1 MCRELGL
8 PAKVLSTSLIYL
20 KRYYSQ
26 NSIIDCDPQRLS
38 LTCLYLACKI
48 EECYI
53 SAGELGRLT
62 GVPAEIMLRTE
73 LTLLQGLQFDLI
85 VFSPYKALKGFWW
98 DITNKRDKKKS
109 GNMNSNGSDEDVV
122 MLTCDQQA
130 MDGRMTRAH
139 NIIDEL
145 LLTDIPLMYPPG
157 VIALAA
163 VCIGF
168 YDNSSGGGG
177 DNEDEKWRYATTVAD
192 AVVNSSSIGGKGAVR
207 SKEELMEALIEVERY
222 VKDEK
227 KRKVAST
234 EEVSGL
240 DRRLKTVTKSK
251 VPAKKKQKLKA

>member
-1 MCRELGL
+1 MCRELRL

-98 DITNKRDKKKS
+98 DISNKRDKKKS
-109 GNMNSNGSDEDVV
+109 GNRSSNGSDEEDVV

-130 MDGRMTRAH
+130 LDGGMTRAH
-139 NIIDEL
+139 SIIDEL
-145 LLTDIPLMYPPG
+145 LLTDIPLMFPPG

-163 VCIGF
+163 LCIGF
-168 YDNSSGGGG
+168 YDNNSRS
-177 DNEDEKWRYATTVAD
+177 DEDEKWRYASTVAD
-192 AVVNSSSIGGKGAVR
+192 SVVSSHVAR
-207 SKEELMEALIEVERY
+207 SKEELMEVLKEVEKY

-227 KRKVAST
+227 NRRMAST

-240 DRRLKTVTKSK
+240 DRRLKAVTKKSK
-251 VPAKKKQKLKA
+251 GPAKKKQKLTKA